1 MKLIIGCGSYAHGA
15 ETKLDSLSMDTGFKG
30 TSANSAEQSEAF
42 NILQDL
48 MVDPEF
54 GTSGRRN
61 NDAVNFSIALHVLGY
76 DPQEWFE
83 NLNDTVD
90 FPAEDYFGMREHIQR
105 VADYLEAWGPSE
117 DKGAALKKAIKF

>member
-1 MKLIIGCGSYAHGA
+1 MKILIGCGKYAYEA
-15 ETKLDSLSMDTGFKG
+15 DDKLESLSMDCEFKG

-48 MVDPEF
+48 MADAEF
-54 GTSGRRN
+54 GNEGRRN

-90 FPAEDYFGMREHIQR
+90 FTPEDYFGMREHLQR
-105 VADYLEAWGPSE
+105 IADYLEAWGPAE